1 MEAELGGAGMQAAL
15 ACGRQ
20 TVTPPV
26 GDVSAGGAGPAELM
40 QRKAQPGG
48 ATEPGPPPS
57 GSGTP
62 LPPEVRGRME
72 AGLLADFAAV
82 RIHQH
87 SYAQTIGAAAFTRG
101 ADIFF
106 SPGRFDPTS
115 PQGLELLGHELTH
128 VKQQAQGRV
137 PVNAQVGGAPANDD
151 PALEHEADE
160 LGAKV
165 ARGEPAHGPTGA
177 KDAGT
182 PSVPASG
189 GPVQAKPAT
198 ETSDPTPPGAQ
209 PRMEE
214 PEGPAAADA
223 PDLTGAAPIQMAPG
237 RPKKK
242 QFIPFKIAV
251 AKPMTRE
258 QFEAAANLQVFGTA
272 TAAGQWQNV
281 KDSYTPDQ
289 SPVEVL
295 FEASLVQRM
304 RGAANAAKG
313 IDTDASG
320 KVAGA
325 EAREKA
331 FENQPASSER
341 AALLTEIDR
350 RYHVASGTAPDSKI
364 AVNEPGK
371 ADLWRSIRDEVLFQ
385 HQYLANLPDKVKAL
399 IHTSIAGR
407 DLSPADYDQLFRI
420 AKKIEALPPGAAADY
435 ANKITGSTTDLSAFE
450 AAIDGYRTE
459 LAGRE
464 QADANRT
471 AVQNRLLGLEE
482 VYKLYRQYT
491 ATATAEA
498 LSPEAAVGT
507 AIAKKLGAKLQTA
520 DDLREQLE
528 QQLPRYGFASIAE
541 FAAYIAKF
549 EQAFEDGAV
558 RITLDILAK
567 YAGKL
572 YRESQRYQDPA
583 VVKDLYGKLA
593 GFRTQHDE
601 FDKNTKIY
609 SEEVWAAGH
618 DRDAEQRRLPG
629 NGGMPAKPPTQRQ
642 RQAEQNIKAA
652 KANAEAEIKNLSKDH
667 PIFAEDDLP
676 ADKRLDKVALAQA
689 SETQLAGV
697 LQAHIAARSAVVV
710 EARGK
715 LEGKHELIYRMDKL
729 MPAFYAEMDIQ
740 PGSIHDQ
747 IIKDKMHDDAI
758 AKLVGGILLAIVAI
772 ALTVVSL
779 GAATP
784 AVIAAGASIGAAGL
798 STYMAYDEYQQYTAD
813 HAVADAGFAA
823 DPSVVWLVLAI
834 VGAGV
839 DMGAATKAVR
849 ALAPAAKALEAG
861 GEVIDFT
868 KAVEALQKSE
878 QLDEKIAAAADK
890 AAAARKSYAAA
901 KGELSAALG
910 KVYSLPGPLT
920 DPEVYRALVKM
931 AAAKIKEGAHSLAGF
946 IAELKQARLAAK
958 LGELTPE
965 ELAKAK
971 EAFAQAEALAKLVND
986 PALLEKLLSKVTDAA
1001 KLERLLQVFP
1011 AAELEGIVAG
1021 VKNPEGLVL
1030 VLDHVGPDNGSKMI
1044 RQWVA
1049 KGNFDKLDRFME
1061 RMNAGISKELVE
1073 STGVGA
1079 KSIVIDSNTAIALMK
1094 DADPALKGTM
1104 NAGEIARVKYLKS
1117 LPPETELR
1125 VGNVTVGEVEGG
1137 SLATKGLPIT
1147 VVRDSKEYK
1156 LLLSKLESMNL
1167 GGSKGVADRALLA
1180 DVFFAKSEGGAVPTF
1195 MTGDKS
1201 IYNKLA
1207 TESGID
1213 VTNMGGK
1220 TLPEL
1225 KPHGFAVTIDG
1236 RTINVI
1242 PVAQ

>member
-1 MEAELGGAGMQAAL
+1 MGFDRREPSGAPLPGTPGAAARAPGKQTLVEAALRRAGMQATL
-15 ACGRQ
+15 ARGRQ
-20 TVTPPV
+20 TVTPPA
-26 GDVSAGGAGPAELM
+26 GDASAGGAGPAEPV
-40 QRKAQPGG
+40 QRKAQPDG
-48 ATEPGPPPS
+48 ATE
-57 GSGTP
+57 
-62 LPPEVRGRME
+62 
-72 AGLLADFAAV
+72 
-82 RIHQH
+82 
-87 SYAQTIGAAAFTRG
+87 
-101 ADIFF
+101 
-106 SPGRFDPTS
+106 
-115 PQGLELLGHELTH
+115 
-128 VKQQAQGRV
+128 
-137 PVNAQVGGAPANDD
+137 

-165 ARGEPAHGPTGA
+165 ARGEPGHGPASA
-177 KDAGT
+177 KTAATGT
-182 PSVPASG
+182 PAVPASH
-189 GPVQAKPAT
+189 GPVQAKPVT
-198 ETSDPTPPGAQ
+198 ETSDPAPPGAQ

-214 PEGPAAADA
+214 LEGPAAADA
-223 PDLTGAAPIQMAPG
+223 PDIAGAAPIQMAPG

-242 QFIPFKIAV
+242 EFIPFKITV

-258 QFEAAANLQVFGTA
+258 QFEAAANLQVFGSA
-272 TAAGQWQNV
+272 TVAGQWQNV
-281 KDSYTPDQ
+281 KDFYTPDQ

-331 FENQPASSER
+331 FENQPASNER

-350 RYHVASGTAPDSKI
+350 RYHLASGTAPDNKI

-385 HQYLANLPDKVKAL
+385 HQYLANLPDKIKAL

-420 AKKIEALPPGAAADY
+420 AKKIEALPPGTAADY

-450 AAIDGYRTE
+450 AAIEGYRSE

-464 QADANRT
+464 QADTDRT
-471 AVQNRLLGLEE
+471 AVQNKLLGLEE

-507 AIAKKLGAKLQTA
+507 ASAKKLGAKLQTA

-541 FAAYIAKF
+541 FATYIAKF

-567 YAGKL
+567 YSGKL
-572 YRESQRYQDPA
+572 YRESRRYQDPA
-583 VVKDLYGKLA
+583 VVKDLHGKLA

-652 KANAEAEIKNLSKDH
+652 RANAEAEIKNLSKDH

-697 LQAHIAARSAVVV
+697 LQAHIADRNAVVV
-710 EARGK
+710 EARGQ
-715 LEGKHELIYRMDKL
+715 LAGKHELIYRMDKL

-798 STYMAYDEYQQYTAD
+798 STYMAYDEYQQYSAD
-813 HAVADAGFAA
+813 HAVADAGFAD

-868 KAVEALQKSE
+868 KAVEALQRSK

-910 KVYSLPGPLT
+910 KAYSLPGPLT

-971 EAFAQAEALAKLVND
+971 QAWEDAERLAKLVND

-1011 AAELEGIVAG
+1011 AAELKGIVDALSHADR
-1021 VKNPEGLVL
+1021 LVSMI
-1030 VLDHVGPDNGSKMI
+1030 DHVGPESTGKMV
-1044 RQWVA
+1044 RQWIA
-1049 KGNFDKLDRFME
+1049 DGDIAEANSFLE
-1061 RMNAGISKELVE
+1061 RISAGVGKELAE
-1073 STGVGA
+1073 TAGVGA
-1079 KSIVIDSNTAIALMK
+1079 KSIIIDSNTAIALTK
-1094 DADPALKGTM
+1094 DADPALRLTM
-1104 NAGEIARVKYLKS
+1104 NDGEKARVAYIKA
-1117 LPPETELR
+1117 LPSGTELR
-1125 VGNVTVGEVEGG
+1125 VGNVSVGETGG
-1137 SLATKGLPIT
+1137 ALKLKGVPIE
-1147 VVRDSKEYK
+1147 VMRDSPDYAKVLNRVATENVGGPEGFADQALVADAFFARTEPGVTARFLTADK
-1156 LLLSKLESMNL
+1156 KVVNRLAAIAKIDVQKL
-1167 GGSKGVADRALLA
+1167 GGYKALVKQYGSA
-1180 DVFFAKSEGGAVPTF
+1180 
-1195 MTGDKS
+1195 
-1201 IYNKLA
+1201 
-1207 TESGID
+1207 
-1213 VTNMGGK
+1213 
-1220 TLPEL
+1220 
-1225 KPHGFAVTIDG
+1225 GFNVTIEG
-1236 RTINVI
+1236 RTITVI
-1242 PVAQ
+1242 PVP

>member
-1 MEAELGGAGMQAAL
+1 MQAVPAL
-15 ACGRQ
+15 GRQ
-20 TVTPPV
+20 TVTPPA
-26 GDVSAGGAGPAELM
+26 GDVSAGSAGPAEPV
-40 QRKAQPGG
+40 QRKAQPDG

-57 GSGTP
+57 GGGGTP
-62 LPPEVRGRME
+62 LPLEVRGRME
-72 AGLLADFAAV
+72 AALVADFAAV
-82 RIHQH
+82 RVHQH
-87 SYAQTIGAAAFTRG
+87 PYAQAIGAAAFTRG
-101 ADIFF
+101 VDIFF
-106 SPGRFDPTS
+106 SPGRFDPAS
-115 PQGLELLGHELTH
+115 PQGIELLGHELTH

-137 PVNAQVGGAPANDD
+137 PVNTQVGGAPANDD

-165 ARGEPAHGPTGA
+165 ARGEPAHGPAGA
-177 KDAGT
+177 KSAAT
-182 PSVPASG
+182 PAVPASH

-198 ETSDPTPPGAQ
+198 ETSDLAPPGSQ

-214 PEGPAAADA
+214 LEGPAAAGTPEIA
-223 PDLTGAAPIQMAPG
+223 GAAPIQMAPG

-242 QFIPFKIAV
+242 EFIPFKITV
-251 AKPMTRE
+251 AKPMTQE
-258 QFEAAANLQVFGTA
+258 QFEAAANLQVFGAA
-272 TAAGQWQNV
+272 TVAGQWQNV

-325 EAREKA
+325 EARKKA
-331 FENQPASSER
+331 FENQPASNER

-350 RYHVASGTAPDSKI
+350 RYHLASGTAPDNKI
-364 AVNEPGK
+364 AVNERGK

-450 AAIDGYRTE
+450 AAIEDYRSE

-464 QADANRT
+464 QADTNRT
-471 AVQNRLLGLEE
+471 AVQNKLLGLEE

-541 FAAYIAKF
+541 FATYIAKF
-549 EQAFEDGAV
+549 ERAFEDGAV

-583 VVKDLYGKLA
+583 VVKDLHGKLA

-667 PIFAEDDLP
+667 PIFAEDDLL

-697 LQAHIAARSAVVV
+697 LQAHIADRNAVVV
-710 EARGK
+710 EARGQ

-813 HAVADAGFAA
+813 HAVADAGFAD

-839 DMGAATKAVR
+839 DMGAATKAVH

-868 KAVEALQKSE
+868 KAVEALQKSK
-878 QLDEKIAAAADK
+878 QLDEKIAAAADR

-910 KVYSLPGPLT
+910 KAYSLPGPLT

-971 EAFAQAEALAKLVND
+971 QAWEDAERLAKSAESPVDIMSESGKRIGSYSHGSQLEIISKDVKLHGGNTIKLD
-986 PALLEKLLSKVTDAA
+986 PNATTTLTGTLDDTNAVARRG
-1001 KLERLLQVFP
+1001 ERLPGATQMGDNVGGINILRSPKWGEIQVKYKP
-1011 AAELEGIVAG
+1011 LLDAG
-1021 VKNPEGLVL
+1021 DTTAYWKSVTNEFWDTVNKPWLDEAIARGDNFRFVSNPENEKALFVTAGKDNAF
-1030 VLDHVGPDNGSKMI
+1030 VLDNGKKIQSIFGREVDYLK
-1044 RQWVA
+1044 A
-1049 KGNFDKLDRFME
+1049 KGYTFKPD
-1061 RMNAGISKELVE
+1061 G
-1073 STGVGA
+1073 
-1079 KSIVIDSNTAIALMK
+1079 TA
-1094 DADPALKGTM
+1094 
-1104 NAGEIARVKYLKS
+1104 VK
-1117 LPPETELR
+1117 
-1125 VGNVTVGEVEGG
+1125 V
-1137 SLATKGLPIT
+1137 
-1147 VVRDSKEYK
+1147 
-1156 LLLSKLESMNL
+1156 
-1167 GGSKGVADRALLA
+1167 
-1180 DVFFAKSEGGAVPTF
+1180 
-1195 MTGDKS
+1195 
-1201 IYNKLA
+1201 
-1207 TESGID
+1207 
-1213 VTNMGGK
+1213 
-1220 TLPEL
+1220 
-1225 KPHGFAVTIDG
+1225 
-1236 RTINVI
+1236 
-1242 PVAQ
+1242 Q